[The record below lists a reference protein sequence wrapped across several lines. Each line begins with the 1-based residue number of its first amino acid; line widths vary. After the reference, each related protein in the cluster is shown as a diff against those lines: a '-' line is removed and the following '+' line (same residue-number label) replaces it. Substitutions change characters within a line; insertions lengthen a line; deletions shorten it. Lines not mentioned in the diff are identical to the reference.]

1 MVGSISNNSLIAAL
15 LGPGAARAPRA
26 VAREHRPDGSI
37 PSTSRAEFRSPVDT
51 VELSPSARTTAAAKS
66 QAQNAARRS
75 TQGNAPTDTQRG
87 DASTPQEEQEV
98 RELEKR
104 DAEVRR
110 HEQAHK
116 AAAGPHASG
125 GATFE
130 FTTGPNGRRY
140 AVSGEVSID
149 TSEVSG
155 NPRATIAKMQQ
166 IRRAALAPANPSSQD
181 RAVAAK
187 AAQIEQKARAQ
198 AAQEPR
204 GDATGGTD
212 GPRSGMANPAAPEA
226 ASELGDLIDLL
237 G

>member
-1 MVGSISNNSLIAAL
+1 MVGSISNNTLIAAL
-15 LGPGAARAPRA
+15 LGPGIIRAPRA
-26 VAREHRPDGSI
+26 LAREHRPDGSL
-37 PSTSRAEFRSPVDT
+37 PSTSRTEFRDPVDT
-51 VELSPSARTTAAAKS
+51 VELSPSARTTSAVQG
-66 QAQNAARRS
+66 QAPRAARRS
-75 TQGNAPTDTQRG
+75 TQGSAPTDTLKR
-87 DASTPQEEQEV
+87 DASTPEDEREV
-98 RELEKR
+98 REHEKR

-116 AAAGPHASG
+116 AAAGPYASG

-149 TSEVSG
+149 TSEVPG

-187 AAQIEQKARAQ
+187 AAQIEQEARAE

-204 GDATGGTD
+204 GRSNS
-212 GPRSGMANPAAPEA
+212 PRSGLAIAAASEAAPE
-226 ASELGDLIDLL
+226 LGERIDLL

>member
-1 MVGSISNNSLIAAL
+1 MVGSISNNTLIAAL
-15 LGPGAARAPRA
+15 LGPGVARAPRA
-26 VAREHRPDGSI
+26 VAREHRPEGSI
-37 PSTSRAEFRSPVDT
+37 PSTSRTEFRDPVDT
-51 VELSPSARTTAAAKS
+51 VELSPSARTTAAAEG

-75 TQGNAPTDTQRG
+75 TQGSAPADTLKR

-149 TSEVSG
+149 TSEVRG

-181 RAVAAK
+181 RAVASK
-187 AAQIEQKARAQ
+187 AAQIEQEARAQ

-204 GDATGGTD
+204 GGSD